1 VNLDL
6 PISVIKWTRGF
17 DAHLKTETATPRRSR
32 GGCCEGFQ
40 MCIKTEGPFNNCIVK
55 WPGGGQTNDYTVFIL
70 QMNSEDL
77 STVLG
82 ECV

>member
-1 VNLDL
+1 
-6 PISVIKWTRGF
+6 
-17 DAHLKTETATPRRSR
+17 
-32 GGCCEGFQ
+32 